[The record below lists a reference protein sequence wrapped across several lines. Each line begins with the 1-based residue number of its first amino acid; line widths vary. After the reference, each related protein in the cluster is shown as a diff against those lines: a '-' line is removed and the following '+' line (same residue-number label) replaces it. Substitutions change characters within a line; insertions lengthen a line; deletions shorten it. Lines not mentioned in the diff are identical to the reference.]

1 MEQKTDLSPY
11 LRILRK
17 WWWLLLA
24 CTLVAGAFSYVGTR
38 QMPRIYQ
45 ATTTVIVGQ
54 TLQMANPSGADIYI
68 SQQLAQTYALMVT
81 RQPILQGAAASLG
94 LDFVPNAGNVTT
106 RQVAGTQLL
115 EISVRDVEPARAAAL
130 ADAIAQELVAQTST
144 LEGEEGQRQ
153 AFVAEQLADLEAN
166 IDATRTEIAAEQAR
180 LDAAN
185 SARAIQEYRANI
197 AALQQKLV
205 SYQSNYASLLLTA
218 QGGSNYVSVVE
229 PATVPRR
236 PVSPN
241 VPQTVAVS
249 AGLGLLL
256 AIVGAVVL
264 ELLSDDIEDAEEAQ
278 RVTGLQLLASIW
290 KLPANGH
297 GEGLVT
303 VRSPGSPSVEPFRVL
318 RINVQY
324 SSVDAP
330 LRTVL
335 VTSPGPSEGK
345 STILSN
351 LAVVY
356 AEAGQRVVIADTD
369 LRRPVQ
375 HVIFGLKNDRGLSD
389 LVRDREL
396 ALADCLQ
403 PGPVENLRV
412 LCAGA
417 VPPNPTQVLASQRM
431 QEVLTALRAETD
443 VLLLDSAPVLAAADA
458 SLLSTHVD
466 GVILVAD
473 AGRTRRSMAKQAVE
487 ELHRAQANL
496 VGLVLNRV
504 VPRRSGSYYYYHRY
518 YGQGVKGG
526 RRGRKESSPSRLRRR
541 RRDVAQGSPADA
553 GDASPPSGS
562 DVRPV

>member
-1 MEQKTDLSPY
+1 MEQRTDLSPY

-17 WWWLLLA
+17 WWWLLLT
-24 CTLVAGAFSYVGTR
+24 CTLVAGGFSYVGTR

-130 ADAIAQELVAQTST
+130 ADAIAQELVAQTSM

-229 PATVPRR
+229 AAAVPRR

-256 AIVGAVVL
+256 AILGAVVL
-264 ELLSDDIEDAEEAQ
+264 ELLSDNIENAEEAQ

-297 GEGLVT
+297 DEGLVT
-303 VRSPGSPSVEPFRVL
+303 VHSPGSPSVEPFRVL

-345 STILSN
+345 STVLSN

-403 PGPVENLRV
+403 SGPVENLRV

-504 VPRRSGSYYYYHRY
+504 KPRRSGSYYYYHHY
-518 YGQGVKGG
+518 YGQSARGQH
-526 RRGRKESSPSRLRRR
+526 RGRKESSPSRLRRR
-541 RRDVAQGSPADA
+541 RRGAAQGSPADA
-553 GDASPPSGS
+553 VDASLPGGS
-562 DVRPV
+562 DVRTL

>member
-1 MEQKTDLSPY
+1 MEQRTDLSPY

-17 WWWLLLA
+17 WWWLLLT
-24 CTLVAGAFSYVGTR
+24 CTLVAGGFSYVGTR

-115 EISVRDVEPARAAAL
+115 DISVRDVEPARAAAL
-130 ADAIAQELVAQTST
+130 ADAIAQELVAQTSM

-229 PATVPRR
+229 AAAVPRR

-256 AIVGAVVL
+256 AILGAVVL
-264 ELLSDDIEDAEEAQ
+264 ELLSDNIENAEEAQ

-297 GEGLVT
+297 DEGLVT
-303 VRSPGSPSVEPFRVL
+303 VHSPGSPSVEPFRVL

-345 STILSN
+345 STVLSN

-403 PGPVENLRV
+403 SGPVENLRV

-504 VPRRSGSYYYYHRY
+504 KPRRSGSYYYYHHY
-518 YGQGVKGG
+518 YGQSARGQH
-526 RRGRKESSPSRLRRR
+526 RGRKESSPSRLRRR
-541 RRDVAQGSPADA
+541 RRGAAQGSPADA
-553 GDASPPSGS
+553 VDASLPGGS
-562 DVRPV
+562 DVRTL

>member
-1 MEQKTDLSPY
+1 
-11 LRILRK
+11 
-17 WWWLLLA
+17 
-24 CTLVAGAFSYVGTR
+24 
-38 QMPRIYQ
+38 
-45 ATTTVIVGQ
+45 
-54 TLQMANPSGADIYI
+54 
-68 SQQLAQTYALMVT
+68 
-81 RQPILQGAAASLG
+81 
-94 LDFVPNAGNVTT
+94 
-106 RQVAGTQLL
+106 
-115 EISVRDVEPARAAAL
+115 
-130 ADAIAQELVAQTST
+130 
-144 LEGEEGQRQ
+144 
-153 AFVAEQLADLEAN
+153 
-166 IDATRTEIAAEQAR
+166 
-180 LDAAN
+180 
-185 SARAIQEYRANI
+185 
-197 AALQQKLV
+197 
-205 SYQSNYASLLLTA
+205 
-218 QGGSNYVSVVE
+218 
-229 PATVPRR
+229 
-236 PVSPN
+236 
-241 VPQTVAVS
+241 
-249 AGLGLLL
+249 
-256 AIVGAVVL
+256 
-264 ELLSDDIEDAEEAQ
+264 
-278 RVTGLQLLASIW
+278 VTGLQLLASIW

-297 GEGLVT
+297 DEGLVT
-303 VRSPGSPSVEPFRVL
+303 VHSPGSPSVEPFRVL

-345 STILSN
+345 STVLSN

-403 PGPVENLRV
+403 SGPVENLRV

-504 VPRRSGSYYYYHRY
+504 KPRRSGSYYYYHHY
-518 YGQGVKGG
+518 YGQSARGQH
-526 RRGRKESSPSRLRRR
+526 RGRKESSPSRLRRR
-541 RRDVAQGSPADA
+541 RRGAAQGSPADA
-553 GDASPPSGS
+553 VDASLPGGS
-562 DVRPV
+562 DVRTL